1 MATLAEK
8 FDKIKSPRLQNQHH
22 VSVSATPQRPHRIFK
37 VAQKSGKNLHIILHQ
52 TAVVLSAVEDTLRDQ
67 NADFSGTAYFAALLA
82 LLSQALSTTH
92 GIVSK
97 DLATSV
103 VYLLDIT
110 AEYVPAP
117 LLRSKFSQILTSLV
131 PALTLPDV
139 EAPLLRPSIG
149 CLETL
154 LVAQDAN
161 SWALP
166 HTQIGPRRATAG
178 LLSLAVDHRPKVRK
192 RAQEALIKVL
202 KTPPPSPSL
211 DHPAADMCAETALQ
225 TLSSSVAAAGKLKK
239 SRHGPPHRQENHH
252 EPAIIHSLQL
262 VKTIA
267 SASGGWPSKKI
278 ESLCEL
284 LMNVSRSSNEYI
296 TMEAFEVF
304 EVIFEG
310 MADEFS
316 SSKLPRLLEAIQEL
330 RPAQNDSQLLPPWIA
345 VLSRG
350 YDVAAQINPEETF
363 EKLPELFDLI
373 ASFLASPSRNIRISA
388 SECLVSFL
396 ANCVPDSVILEPSV
410 YDEKTLEKL
419 AKFASELLSVKYQ
432 AAWVEVFNVCAA
444 MFEAFKWRSSPF
456 LSNIVKIVGELRG
469 NQSFHGKKEADQVL
483 GRAVFAMGP
492 AEVLQILPLNIIEQ
506 KAGQPGR
513 VWLLPIMRDNVS
525 NTNLSHF
532 RSEMVPLSEA
542 LYQRVLEYGQSE
554 KTVEVKIFETIIQ
567 QTWSM
572 LPGYCE
578 LPLDLDQAFDQS
590 FAELL
595 SNVLYKQAEL
605 RVDLCHALQNLVE
618 SNQAIVE
625 VETEGDDLILQ
636 RRISKEAAKG
646 NLLHLGGFAS
656 NLLAVLF
663 NVYSQTLPHYR
674 GFILQCINAY
684 LSITPEKVRVNSRP
698 VCCLFTDR
706 NRNLRKH
713 LLESPPCWK
722 PSFPLKKKQRSR
734 ATYRKAQITRCH
746 PLHIR

>member
-8 FDKIKSPRLQNQHH
+8 FEKIKSPKLQNQHH
-22 VSVSATPQRPHRIFK
+22 VRPLCRQLLYCK
-37 VAQKSGKNLHIILHQ
+37 ETNGNLGEKK
-52 TAVVLSAVEDTLRDQ
+52 TAVVLNAVEDTLRDQ
-67 NADFSGTAYFAALLA
+67 KADFSATAYFAALLA
-82 LLSQALSTTH
+82 LLSQALNTTH
-92 GIVSK
+92 GIVNK

-110 AEYVPAP
+110 AEEVPAP
-117 LLRSKFSQILTSLV
+117 LLRSKFAQILSSLV
-131 PALTLPDV
+131 PALTLADV

-149 CLETL
+149 ILETL

-178 LLSLAVDHRPKVRK
+178 LLNLAVDHRPKVRK
-192 RAQEALIKVL
+192 RAQDALVKVL

-225 TLSSSVAAAGKLKK
+225 TLTESVAAAGKIKK
-239 SRHGPPHRQENHH
+239 NKQSKHEKDSSHH
-252 EPAIIHSLQL
+252 EPAIIHALHL
-262 VKTIA
+262 VKTVA
-267 SASGGWPSKKI
+267 AASGGWPSKKI
-278 ESLCEL
+278 EPLCEL

-296 TMEAFEVF
+296 TMGAFEVF

-350 YDVAAQINPEETF
+350 YDVSAQINPEDTF
-363 EKLPELFDLI
+363 EKLPGLFELI
-373 ASFLASPSRNIRISA
+373 ASFLSSPSKNIRISA
-388 SECLVSFL
+388 SECLISFL
-396 ANCVPDSVILEPSV
+396 ANCVPDNVILQPSI

-419 AKFASELLSVKYQ
+419 AKFASDLLSVKYQ

-444 MFEAFKWRSSPF
+444 MFEAFKWRSSPY
-456 LSNIVKIVGELRG
+456 LVNIVRTIGELRS
-469 NQSFHGKKEADQVL
+469 NDSFQGKKEADEVL
-483 GRAVFAMGP
+483 GRAVYAMGP
-492 AEVLQILPLNIIEQ
+492 AEILRILPLNIIEQ

-513 VWLLPIMRDNVS
+513 VWLLPILRDNAS
-525 NTNLSHF
+525 NTELAHF

-542 LYQRVLEYGQSE
+542 LYQRVLEFGQAE

-567 QTWSM
+567 QIWSI

-578 LPLDLDQAFDQS
+578 LPLDLETAFDQG

-595 SNVLYKQAEL
+595 SNVLYKQTEL
-605 RVDLCHALQNLVE
+605 RVDICRALQNLVE
-618 SNQAIVE
+618 SNQAIIE
-625 VETEGDDLILQ
+625 VDTGAEGENLVLQ
-636 RRISKEAAKG
+636 RRISKAAAKK
-646 NLLHLGGFAS
+646 NLAHLSGFAS

-674 GFILQCINAY
+674 GFILQCVNAY
-684 LSITPEKVRVNSRP
+684 LSITPEKV
-698 VCCLFTDR
+698 LIF
-706 NRNLRKH
+706 
-713 LLESPPCWK
+713 
-722 PSFPLKKKQRSR
+722 
-734 ATYRKAQITRCH
+734 
-746 PLHIR
+746 

>member
-1 MATLAEK
+1 MG
-8 FDKIKSPRLQNQHH
+8 
-22 VSVSATPQRPHRIFK
+22 
-37 VAQKSGKNLHIILHQ
+37 GKK
-52 TAVVLSAVEDTLRDQ
+52 TAVVLNAVEDTLRDQ
-67 NADFSGTAYFAALLA
+67 KADFSATAYFAALLA
-82 LLSQALSTTH
+82 LLSQALNTTH
-92 GIVSK
+92 GIVNK

-110 AEYVPAP
+110 AEEVPAP
-117 LLRSKFSQILTSLV
+117 LLRSKFAQILSNLV
-131 PALTLPDV
+131 PALTLADV

-149 CLETL
+149 ILETL

-178 LLSLAVDHRPKVRK
+178 LLNLAVDHRPKVRK
-192 RAQEALIKVL
+192 RAQDALVKVL

-225 TLSSSVAAAGKLKK
+225 TLNESVAAAGKIKK
-239 SRHGPPHRQENHH
+239 NKHSKQDKEGSHH
-252 EPAIIHSLQL
+252 EPAIIHALHL
-262 VKTIA
+262 VKTVA
-267 SASGGWPSKKI
+267 AASGGWPSKKI
-278 ESLCEL
+278 EPLCEL

-296 TMEAFEVF
+296 TMGAFEVF

-350 YDVAAQINPEETF
+350 YDVSAQINPEDTF
-363 EKLPELFDLI
+363 EKLPGLFELI
-373 ASFLASPSRNIRISA
+373 ASFLSSPSKNIRISA
-388 SECLVSFL
+388 SECLISFL
-396 ANCVPDSVILEPSV
+396 ANCVPDNVILEPSV

-419 AKFASELLSVKYQ
+419 AKFASDLLSVKYQ

-444 MFEAFKWRSSPF
+444 MFEAFKWRSSPY
-456 LSNIVKIVGELRG
+456 LVNIVRTIGELRS
-469 NQSFHGKKEADQVL
+469 NDSFQGKKEADEVL
-483 GRAVFAMGP
+483 GRAVYAMGP
-492 AEVLQILPLNIIEQ
+492 AEILRILPLNIIEQ

-513 VWLLPIMRDNVS
+513 VWLLPILRDNAS
-525 NTNLSHF
+525 NTELAHF

-542 LYQRVLEYGQSE
+542 LYQRVLEFGQAE

-567 QTWSM
+567 QIWSI

-578 LPLDLDQAFDQS
+578 LPLDLETAFDQG

-595 SNVLYKQAEL
+595 SNVLYKQTEL
-605 RVDLCHALQNLVE
+605 RVDICRALQNLVE

-625 VETEGDDLILQ
+625 VDTGTDGEDLVLQ
-636 RRISKEAAKG
+636 RRISKATAKK
-646 NLLHLGGFAS
+646 NLAHLSGFAS

-674 GFILQCINAY
+674 GFILQCVNAF
-684 LSITPEKVRVNSRP
+684 LSITPEKVFQK
-698 VCCLFTDR
+698 LYIM
-706 NRNLRKH
+706 
-713 LLESPPCWK
+713 
-722 PSFPLKKKQRSR
+722 R
-734 ATYRKAQITRCH
+734 ALC
-746 PLHIR
+746 